1 MAGEHFH
8 PLNACMKP
16 FDIRDGRIRIG
27 LLHQNQ
33 IIKIQREGEGM
44 KISLPDMDRVPL
56 QMTIDPVFHIAAQVF
71 AAYQIG
77 ERSDTQDYCSDA

>member
-8 PLNACMKP
+8 PLNACVKP
-16 FDIRDGRIRIG
+16 VDVRDGRIWIG

-33 IIKIQREGEGM
+33 IVKIQREGEGM
-44 KISLPDMDRVPL
+44 EISFPDMDCVPL
-56 QMTIDPVFHIAAQVF
+56 QMTIDPILYIPAQGF

-77 ERSDTQDYCSDA
+77 ECNDTQDYRGDT